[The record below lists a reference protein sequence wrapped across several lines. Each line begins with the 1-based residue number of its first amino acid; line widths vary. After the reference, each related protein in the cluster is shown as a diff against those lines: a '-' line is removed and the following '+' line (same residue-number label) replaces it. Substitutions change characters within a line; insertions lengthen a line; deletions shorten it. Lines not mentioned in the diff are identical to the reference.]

1 MLVRGGARPLGPRP
15 GTRWERSRFAGPHLR
30 DDLMDRGVLVETLET
45 ATTWSN
51 LERLYDAV
59 RGALPGLHVGCH
71 VSHLY
76 PTGASLY
83 FTLLGAPVR

>member
-1 MLVRGGARPLGPRP
+1 M
-15 GTRWERSRFAGPHLR
+15 
-30 DDLMDRGVLVETLET
+30 LVETLET

-51 LERLYDAV
+51 LEALYEAV
-59 RGALPGLHVGCH
+59 RGALDGLHVGCH

-83 FTLLGAPVR
+83 FTILGAPGPTTRSRSGAR